1 MSLSGVLKA
10 CMKGAKPG
18 WKAKCCQVEV
28 CSDAFCYT
36 CLQSSLEKLATS
48 LNEWGCGDVYKL
60 WANGI
65 IHIFVQQ
72 HEKNC

>member
-1 MSLSGVLKA
+1 MSLSSVLKA
-10 CMKGAKPG
+10 CVGTAKPG
-18 WKAKCCQVEV
+18 REAKPCQVED

-48 LNEWGCGDVYKL
+48 LNERGCGDVYKL
-60 WANGI
+60 WANGV

-72 HEKNC
+72 HEKHC